1 MAFRFKEMNQEK
13 KMKVEKLHSR
23 HIFLLLQTIA
33 KLFEILCQTADI
45 RHQKVLRE
53 NIIDSTQIFFS
64 MEFREEM
71 DSSMQDLAEQKNEY
85 CPQGSFCFGQPFTY
99 LVNQSKTSL
108 IFFSYLK
115 VKCVRF
121 SSTFYQQ
128 GVEQKSM
135 EQ

>member
-1 MAFRFKEMNQEK
+1 
-13 KMKVEKLHSR
+13 MKVEKLHSR

-115 VKCVRF
+115 VKCVKFHTRF
-121 SSTFYQQ
+121 TNKVLNKKVWSNDILFFALSEF
-128 GVEQKSM
+128 
-135 EQ
+135 

>member
-108 IFFSYLK
+108 IFFHTLK
-115 VKCVRF
+115 LNV
-121 SSTFYQQ
+121 
-128 GVEQKSM
+128 
-135 EQ
+135 